1 MTLHGRSGVVLGGAI
16 VAAAALAALSVHLR
30 VARIG
35 PSRDRLGVL
44 EEALEREQVT
54 IARRPSI
61 EAEGARLQARESEF
75 AALLPADGADL
86 EALRRSITGAASAA
100 GVLVTAVRP
109 APAAHSPGA
118 VEEIPVLIEA
128 RGDFASLGRFLDAVE
143 TLPRALTVDQFE
155 LKPGGAEAEA
165 RPETA
170 GAELALRLTVWRVA
184 GEGR

>member
-1 MTLHGRSGVVLGGAI
+1 MKLRGRGGVVLGGAI

-30 VARIG
+30 VVRIG
-35 PSRDRLGVL
+35 PARDRMDVL
-44 EEALEREQVT
+44 EEAMERERVT
-54 IARRPSI
+54 IARRPAI
-61 EAEGARLQARESEF
+61 EEEGARLQAREAEF

-86 EALRRSITGAASAA
+86 EALRRSVTEAASAA

-109 APAAHSPGA
+109 APVAHSPGA
-118 VEEIPVLIEA
+118 VEEIPVVIEA

-143 TLPRALTVDQFE
+143 KLPRALTVDQFE
-155 LKPGGAEAEA
+155 MKPGAAEAEA

-170 GAELALRLTVWRVA
+170 GVELALRLTVWRVA